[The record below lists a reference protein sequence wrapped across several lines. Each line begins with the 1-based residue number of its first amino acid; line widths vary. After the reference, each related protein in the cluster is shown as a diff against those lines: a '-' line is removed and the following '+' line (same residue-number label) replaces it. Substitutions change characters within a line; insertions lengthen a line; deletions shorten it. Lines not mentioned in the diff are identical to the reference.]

1 MIQVSLRN
9 MLRTTLQVPLF
20 ICQNVMMHFTVFSVK
35 SFTFVVNNFLCF
47 SINKTYRGPLNH
59 YILDM
64 DY

>member
-1 MIQVSLRN
+1 

-35 SFTFVVNNFLCF
+35 SFTIVVNNFLCF
-47 SINKTYRGPLNH
+47 SINKTYRGRLNL